1 LEGDD
6 GQDGFF
12 QAVELGDVFLGAVVI
27 LPEIRRALLGVE
39 RLYFPLLLIAVKE
52 TSIGGRRAS

>member
-1 LEGDD
+1 VL
-6 GQDGFF
+6 
-12 QAVELGDVFLGAVVI
+12 LGAVVI
-27 LPEIRRALLGVE
+27 LPEIRCALLGVE